1 MKNTRATFNT
11 QNIIAILD
19 AAPKGGTIE
28 EVIERAKVD
37 MNATSLNKWIKDG
50 NRDTRNGQTTA
61 YALFVGQWNALYPGK
76 PLRYEAARLAEIKRA
91 FKELGISCENTV
103 AIPSPDA
110 RPTKS
115 PKTCDCGNSKK
126 SAAECC
132 ESCDSMSHQLAA

>member
-1 MKNTRATFNT
+1 MKTNRATFNT

-19 AAPKGGTIE
+19 AAPKGGTTE
-28 EVIERAKVD
+28 EIIERAKVD
-37 MNATSLNKWIKDG
+37 MTAASLNNWIKDG

-61 YALFVGQWNALYPGK
+61 YALFVDQWNAIYPGR

-103 AIPSPDA
+103 ATSPSNA
-110 RPTKS
+110 RPSKS

-132 ESCDSMSHQLAA
+132 DSCAGMSHQLAA